1 MPSKTYERLINDC
14 PELMLTAFGR
24 AGRRALGMRGS
35 QHQIDLMFNLMSNYD
50 GTCILHRLT
59 PDLSFV
65 STTPARL
72 HAAIKTFL
80 YCNVLLSKE
89 AGSFDTWDEDTGVY
103 TLTQDTV
110 TAERLAIEGADAFMA
125 RIPVKSFLPSDYSTP
140 AHEYQA
146 AA

>member
-1 MPSKTYERLINDC
+1 MPSKTYQRLIDDL

-24 AGRRALGMRGS
+24 SGRRALGMRGS
-35 QHQIDLMFNLMSNYD
+35 ARQIELMYNLMSNYD
-50 GTCILHRLT
+50 GACRLHRLT

-72 HAAIKTFL
+72 HKAIRLFL

-103 TLTQDTV
+103 TLTQDTA
-110 TAERLAIEGADAFMA
+110 TAERLAVEGADAFLA
-125 RIPVKSFLPSDYSTP
+125 RILVKSFLPSDYSTP